1 MLCLLCCLVGQS
13 PALPPS
19 VGFVS
24 HFPMVPTGQAEYG
37 ASGATVALVRAP
49 WALME
54 PNAGKWD
61 ASIIDSQLAWA
72 RDQHVRL
79 IYVIECGPAHC
90 VNWVREE
97 ARAADGLMKDAAG
110 NTGDPSMFCPTYVE
124 RMDAFIRRCVRE
136 ILDRDQDATVLGFSN
151 GCEWWFPSD
160 QMFGELERAAFEK
173 AMLVKYGSSR
183 HARQSWGLPPDGR
196 IERPPVVF
204 DGVGDPQCF
213 GVLVPLGAR
222 VDASWCPPMET
233 RTPVTEGR
241 AYVLEAD
248 VRIEHHTSGSAHLQ
262 IAWFDAAGAKPVRID
277 DSSHVRGNTDGW
289 QHIRAEATAQTGFTW
304 AWVHLK
310 SAAAADV
317 SFRNVSF
324 HELGHDANLLANAA
338 LDPAAG
344 GWTFIPWTTPDDGE
358 LAHEWTPGVLTARY
372 RPSRAPR
379 VNEAW
384 VDSWFEWSGDAAAEF
399 IGHVAD
405 VIREVAPTHPV
416 ITYLTFSFAAPF
428 NWDYSYAY
436 NIHPEKVFAA
446 RHYEGLGMQT
456 AAADGDYHH
465 VTAAVDMVRQM
476 GDPWLIDLQD
486 FTGGVFVGPEA
497 MTRTT
502 VAGVGAGARGVLYY
516 CWYGTPDY
524 DFHGAWP
531 PGNLES
537 MIGETR
543 RVLVRQ
549 TDTRP
554 AVDVALLHPKVVP
567 LPGRGEPNPGRFALL
582 YKACRRLGLGVVIVT
597 DVASAPRGVPMLTVD
612 DVPAHMT
619 PTTRRSTEHG
629 GNTPPLFK
637 LAGNDDLVD
646 GLAAILAP
654 RLGASLEPRPVERFP
669 RLTPSGTRRW
679 VEVPRVCEGRP

>member
-1 MLCLLCCLVGQS
+1 MLSLLCCLIAQV
-13 PALPPS
+13 PPLPPS

-24 HFPMVPTGQAEYG
+24 HFPMVRTGEAEYG

-49 WALME
+49 WGLIE
-54 PNAGKWD
+54 PEAGKWD
-61 ASIIDSQLAWA
+61 PSVIDAQLAWA
-72 RDQHVRL
+72 RDQHIRL
-79 IYVIECGPAHC
+79 IYVMECGPAHC

-97 ARAADGLMKDAAG
+97 AKAVDGLMKDSAG
-110 NTGDPSMFCPTYVE
+110 GTGDPSMFCQPYVD
-124 RMDAFIRRCVRE
+124 RMDAFIRRAVRA
-136 ILDRDQDATVLGFSN
+136 ILDRDKDGTVLGFSN

-173 AMLVKYGSSR
+173 AMVAKYGTPER
-183 HARQSWGLPPDGR
+183 ARAAWGLPAEGA

-204 DGVGDPQCF
+204 DGVGDPECF
-213 GVLVPLGAR
+213 GVLVPLGSR
-222 VDASWCPPMET
+222 VDASWCPPVEA
-233 RTPVTEGR
+233 RAPVTEGR
-241 AYVLEAD
+241 TYVLEAE
-248 VRIEHHTSGSAHLQ
+248 VRIEDYTSGSAHLQ

-277 DSSHVRGNTDGW
+277 DSPHLRGRTDGW
-289 QHIRAEATAQTGFTW
+289 RRIRVEAAAQTGFTS

-317 SFRNVSF
+317 SFRNPSF
-324 HELGHDANLLANAA
+324 HELGQDVNLLANAG
-338 LDPAAG
+338 LNPAAG
-344 GWTFIPWTTPDDGE
+344 GWIFIPWTAPDEEGIAD
-358 LAHEWTPGVLTARY
+358 EWAQGVLTTRY
-372 RPSRAPR
+372 QPSTASPIS
-379 VNEAW
+379 EAW
-384 VDSWFEWSGDAAAEF
+384 VDDWFEWSGDAAAEF
-399 IGHVAD
+399 IGHLAD
-405 VIREVAPTHPV
+405 VIREEAPTHPV
-416 ITYLTFSFAAPF
+416 ITYLTFSFGAPF

-465 VTAAVDMVRQM
+465 VTAVVDMARLL

-502 VAGVGAGARGVLYY
+502 VAGVGAGARGVIYY

-524 DFHGAWP
+524 DFLGAWP

-543 RVLVRQ
+543 RVLRRQ
-549 TDTRP
+549 IDTKP

-567 LPGRGEPNPGRFALL
+567 LPGRGEPDPGRFALL

-597 DVASAPRGVPMLTVD
+597 KQGSAPHGVPLLTVN
-612 DVPAHMT
+612 DVPGDMRARV
-619 PTTRRSTEHG
+619 RRSTEHG

-646 GLAAILAP
+646 RLAEILAP
-654 RLGASLEPRPVERFP
+654 RLGASLDPRPVERFP
-669 RLTPSGTRRW
+669 RLTPSGARRW
-679 VEVPRVCEGRP
+679 VEVPRVREVR